1 MKTALTSAEKI
12 WREHVIASLGD
23 GVDLL
28 HIDRH
33 FLHEL
38 SGAMSFKGLDAANRR
53 VFDRGLTFATIDHV
67 VDTYTGRGLTSS
79 TPGGDGFLRA
89 FVDRKSVV

>member
-1 MKTALTSAEKI
+1 VTVTAALTCAEKI
-12 WREHVIASLGD
+12 WREHVIVSLGG

-38 SGAMSFKGLDAANRR
+38 SGAMSFKGLDGANRR
-53 VFDRGLTFATIDHV
+53 VFDRGLIF
-67 VDTYTGRGLTSS
+67 S
-79 TPGGDGFLRA
+79 TVNSVNRDIVQQGA
-89 FVDRKSVV
+89 DRSD